1 MKNLKNKVAVITG
14 AGSGIGRSLALKLH
28 KKGVKLALNDFNES
42 TLDETIKLI
51 GLKEEVYKEV
61 FDVSNK
67 DRFYQFANNCNK
79 HFGRIDIMINNAG
92 ITNGNF
98 SASEIT
104 LETYRKVL
112 GVNLWGMIYGTL
124 AFLPILREQEE
135 SSLVNLSSIM
145 GILGTP
151 YQSVYST
158 SKFAIRGFSEAI
170 AVEELCHKTGVTVT
184 SVHPGG
190 IKTNIVRN
198 IEGSTLSEDQ
208 LKKSDAH
215 FPTTADK
222 AVDKII
228 AAIQKKK
235 TRVIIGPDAKFMYFL
250 SRFSHKLSLKF
261 LEKWAKKLRR
271 MSGNKN
277 RSPNKQS

>member
-42 TLDETIKLI
+42 TLNQTIKLI
-51 GLKEEVYKEV
+51 GSKEEVYKEV
-61 FDVSNK
+61 FDVSDK
-67 DRFYQFANNCNK
+67 DRFYQFANNCIK
-79 HFGRIDIMINNAG
+79 QYKKIDIVINNAG

-98 SASEIT
+98 SASETTI
-104 LETYRKVL
+104 ETYSKVL

-135 SSLVNLSSIM
+135 SSVVNLSSIM

-198 IEGSTLSEDQ
+198 IEGNTLSEVQ
-208 LKKSDAH
+208 LKKLDAH

-222 AVDKII
+222 AADKII

-250 SRFSHKLSLKF
+250 SRFSHKLSMKF
-261 LEKWAKKLRR
+261 LEKWAKKLKRAN
-271 MSGNKN
+271 GNKN
-277 RSPNKQS
+277 SSPNK

>member
-28 KKGVKLALNDFNES
+28 KKGVKLALNDFNEG
-42 TLDETIKLI
+42 TLNQTIKLI
-51 GLKEEVYKEV
+51 GLKEEIYKEV
-61 FDVSNK
+61 FDVSDK
-67 DRFYQFANNCNK
+67 DRFYQFANNCIK
-79 HFGRIDIMINNAG
+79 HYKKIDIVINNAG

-98 SASEIT
+98 SASETTI
-104 LETYRKVL
+104 ETYSKVL

-124 AFLPILREQEE
+124 AFLPTLREQEE
-135 SSLVNLSSIM
+135 SSVVNLSSIM

-158 SKFAIRGFSEAI
+158 SKFAIRGFSEAV

-208 LKKSDAH
+208 LKKLDAH

-222 AVDKII
+222 AADKII
-228 AAIQKKK
+228 VAIQKKK

-250 SRFSHKLSLKF
+250 SRFSHKLSIKF

-271 MSGNKN
+271 ANGNKN
-277 RSPNKQS
+277 SFPNK